1 MATRREALVLLGGA
15 TALAAAGDGWAKAAT
30 PTPTFTDGF
39 ERAAPHTV
47 DVDAHA
53 VMAFLDEARAKG
65 LELDSFMLWRKG
77 KVAAEGWWWPYRP
90 PLVHM
95 LHSATKSFVSAGV
108 GIALDEGLIKLDDP
122 VLKFFPG
129 RVAAPSANL
138 EAMTVESL
146 LTQTSGHA
154 IGISGSQWRPIK
166 TSWVDEF
173 LKVPVAYAPG
183 EHFAYSSAT
192 SYMLSAI
199 ITQRTGMTLH
209 EYLRPRLFEPAQ
221 MQGVT
226 WDVGPE
232 NINPGGNGLS
242 VTTADF
248 LKLGVLH
255 LTQGRWKGRQV
266 IPAAWAKAVGVPR
279 HGNPYGYQWW
289 VAPNG
294 QGFFAAGKF
303 GQFCFVSPKLDAVLT
318 VTSGVADNEA
328 TRNIM
333 HALGFGNL
341 ARMCGQA
348 APTASADAALSAR
361 IQQLRVLPPLDPATS
376 PMARQVSGAT
386 YACAPNAD
394 QVAAISAVFDNDVC
408 RFTLRD
414 PRGEH
419 LVEAGLNDWRE
430 SQTTVTGSY
439 LHHEYQPDRMR
450 VVAGGRWRS
459 PNRFEMDWQFIESG
473 FRDSIALTFEGD
485 SVRYER
491 GVNVNSGPLQRPTI
505 TGTRQS

>member
-1 MATRREALVLLGGA
+1 MTTRREACLLLGGTMA
-15 TALAAAGDGWAKAAT
+15 FSGVGEGWTRT
-30 PTPTFTDGF
+30 PTPGAPFADGL
-39 ERAAPHTV
+39 ERAAPHSV
-47 DVDAHA
+47 DVDADA
-53 VMAFLDEARAKG
+53 VMAFLDDARAKG

-77 KVAAEGWWWPYRP
+77 KIAAEGWWWPYRP
-90 PLVHM
+90 PLAHM

-108 GIALDEGLIKLDDP
+108 GIALSEGLIALDDP

-129 RVAAPSANL
+129 RAQTPSANL

-173 LKVPVAYAPG
+173 LKVPVPYAPG

-199 ITQRTGMTLH
+199 ITQRTGTTLH

-266 IPAAWAKAVGVPR
+266 IPADWVAAVGVPR

-289 VAPNG
+289 VAPDG

-318 VTSGVADNEA
+318 VTAGVADNEA
-328 TRNIM
+328 TRDVM
-333 HALGFGNL
+333 RALGFGHL
-341 ARMCGQA
+341 ASMCGQ
-348 APTASADAALSAR
+348 PRPKTEPALLAR
-361 IQQLRVLPPLDPATS
+361 IAGLRVLPPLQPAAS

-386 YACAPNAD
+386 YVCEPNAD
-394 QVAAISAVFDNDVC
+394 QVAAIGVTFDNSAC
-408 RFTLRD
+408 RFALRD
-414 PRGEH
+414 PRGDH
-419 LVEAGLNDWRE
+419 QVEVGLTDWRE
-430 SQTTVTGSY
+430 SETTVTGSY

-450 VVAGGRWRS
+450 VVAGGRWAA
-459 PNRFEMDWQFIESG
+459 PHRFEMSWQFIESG
-473 FRDSIALTFEGD
+473 FRDTIALTFEGD
-485 SVRYER
+485 AVRYDR

-505 TGTRQS
+505 TGKRS

>member
-1 MATRREALVLLGGA
+1 MTTRREACLLLGGA
-15 TALAAAGDGWAKAAT
+15 IAVSGKDGTWAKTAKADVA
-30 PTPTFTDGF
+30 FADGF
-39 ERAAPHTV
+39 ERAAPHVV
-47 DVDAHA
+47 DVDPDAI
-53 VMAFLDEARAKG
+53 MAFLDDAQFQG
-65 LELDSFMLWRKG
+65 LELDSFMLWRRG

-90 PLVHM
+90 ALAHM

-108 GIALDEGLIKLDDP
+108 GIAISEGLIQLDDP

-129 RVAAPSANL
+129 RATAPSANL

-154 IGISGSQWRPIK
+154 IGISGSQWRPLK

-173 LKVPVAYAPG
+173 LKVPVPYPPG
-183 EHFAYSSAT
+183 AHFAYSSAT

-199 ITQRTGMTLH
+199 ISQRTGITLH
-209 EYLRPRLFEPAQ
+209 DYLKPRLFEPAQ
-221 MQGVT
+221 MRGVA

-255 LTQGRWKGRQV
+255 LTEGRWKGRQL
-266 IPAAWAKAVGVPR
+266 IPADWVKAVGIAR

-289 VAPNG
+289 VAPEG

-318 VTSGVADNEA
+318 VTAGVADNEE
-328 TRNIM
+328 TRNKM
-333 HALGFGNL
+333 HALGFGHL
-341 ARMCGQA
+341 AKMCGHTATTA
-348 APTASADAALSAR
+348 AGEPVLKSRIAD
-361 IQQLRVLPPLDPATS
+361 LRVLPPFQPATS
-376 PMARQVSGAT
+376 PMASQVSGAT
-386 YACAPNAD
+386 YDCWPNAD
-394 QVAAISAVFDNDVC
+394 QVAAIGVAFDNGVC
-408 RFTLRD
+408 RFTLSD

-419 LVEAGLNDWRE
+419 QVEAGLTDWRE
-430 SQTTVTGSY
+430 GETTITGSY

-450 VVAGGRWRS
+450 IVAGGRWTA
-459 PNRFEMDWQFIESG
+459 PNRFEMAWQFVESG
-473 FRDSIALTFEGD
+473 FRDTVALTFEGD
-485 SVRYER
+485 TVRYDR

-505 TGTRQS
+505 NAKRRT

>member
-1 MATRREALVLLGGA
+1 MTTRREALVLLGGA
-15 TALAAAGDGWAKAAT
+15 TALAAAGDGWAKATT
-30 PTPTFTDGF
+30 PARAFIDGF
-39 ERAAPHTV
+39 ERVAPHTV
-47 DVDAHA
+47 DVDADA
-53 VMAFLDEARAKG
+53 VIAFLDDARAKG
-65 LELDSFMLWRKG
+65 LELDSFMLWRKD

-108 GIALDEGLIKLDDP
+108 GIAISEGLIGLDDP
-122 VLKFFPG
+122 VLKFFPD
-129 RVAAPSANL
+129 RATTPSANL

-154 IGISGSQWRPIK
+154 IGISGSQWRPLK

-173 LKVPVAYAPG
+173 LKVPVPYAPG

-199 ITQRTGMTLH
+199 ITQRTGKTLH

-221 MQGVT
+221 MHGVQ

-266 IPAAWAKAVGVPR
+266 IPADWVAAVGVPR

-289 VAPNG
+289 VAPDG

-318 VTSGVADNEA
+318 VTSGVADNEE

-333 HALGFGNL
+333 HALGFGHL

-348 APTASADAALSAR
+348 TTADEPALRAR
-361 IQQLRVLPPLDPATS
+361 IAGLRVLPPLRPAAS

-386 YACAPNAD
+386 YACAPNED
-394 QVAAISAVFDNDVC
+394 QVASIGLSFDKNLC
-408 RFTLRD
+408 RFTLND
-414 PRGEH
+414 PRGDH
-419 LVEAGLNDWRE
+419 QVEVGLADWRE
-430 SQTTVTGSY
+430 SETTITGAY

-450 VVAGGRWRS
+450 VVAGGRWAA
-459 PNRFEMDWQFIESG
+459 PNRFEMSWQFVESG
-473 FRDSIALTFEGD
+473 FRDTVALTFEGD
-485 SVRYER
+485 TVRYDR
-491 GVNVNSGPLQRPTI
+491 GVNVNSGPLHRPTI
-505 TGTRQS
+505 TGKRSS

>member
-1 MATRREALVLLGGA
+1 MMTRREACLLFGGA
-15 TALAAAGDGWAKAAT
+15 TALVGTAGGWARAT
-30 PTPTFTDGF
+30 ALPRNVTDGF

-47 DVDAHA
+47 DVDADA
-53 VMAFLDEARAKG
+53 VIAFLDDARAKG

-108 GIALDEGLIKLDDP
+108 GIAISEGLIALDDP

-129 RVAAPSANL
+129 RVAKPSANL

-173 LKVPVAYAPG
+173 LKVPVVYTPG
-183 EHFAYSSAT
+183 THFAYSSAT

-199 ITQRTGMTLH
+199 ITQRTGTTLH

-221 MQGVT
+221 MHGVT

-266 IPAAWAKAVGVPR
+266 IPAEWTRSVGVPR

-289 VAPNG
+289 AAPDG

-333 HALGFGNL
+333 HALGFGHL
-341 ARMCGQA
+341 AKMCGQA
-348 APTASADAALSAR
+348 EPKSGAELALRSR
-361 IQQLRVLPPLDPATS
+361 IEQLRVLPPLVPATS

-394 QVAAISAVFDNDVC
+394 QIASIGVVFDKDIC
-408 RFTLRD
+408 RFTLSD
-414 PRGEH
+414 PRGDH
-419 LVEAGLNDWRE
+419 LVEAGLADWRE
-430 SQTTVTGSY
+430 SETTVTGSY
-439 LHHEYQPDRMR
+439 LHHEYQPESMR
-450 VVAGGRWRS
+450 VVAGGRWTS
-459 PNRFEMDWQFIESG
+459 PNQFEMNWQFIESG
-473 FRDSIALTFEGD
+473 FRDTVALTFEGD
-485 SVRYER
+485 TVRYDR
-491 GVNVNSGPLQRPTI
+491 GVNINSGPLRRPTI
-505 TGTRQS
+505 MGKHQS

>member
-1 MATRREALVLLGGA
+1 MTTRREACLLLGGA
-15 TALAAAGDGWAKAAT
+15 MAMTGSGETWARTAAPVSAFA
-30 PTPTFTDGF
+30 DGF
-39 ERAAPHTV
+39 ERAAPHAV
-47 DVDAHA
+47 DVDADA
-53 VMAFLDEARAKG
+53 VIAFLDDARAKG

-77 KVAAEGWWWPYRP
+77 KVATEGWWWPYRP

-95 LHSATKSFVSAGV
+95 LHSATKSFVGTGV
-108 GIALDEGLIKLDDP
+108 GIAIAEGLIQLDDP

-129 RVAAPSANL
+129 RATAPSANL

-154 IGISGSQWRPIK
+154 IGISGSQWRPLK

-173 LKVPVAYAPG
+173 LKVPVPYAPG

-199 ITQRTGMTLH
+199 ITQRTGTTLH
-209 EYLRPRLFEPAQ
+209 EYLRPRLFEPTQ
-221 MQGVT
+221 MRGVT

-232 NINPGGNGLS
+232 AINPGGNGLS

-266 IPAAWAKAVGVPR
+266 IPADWVSAVGVPR

-289 VAPNG
+289 VAPDG

-333 HALGFGNL
+333 HALGFGHL
-341 ARMCGQA
+341 ARMCGQ
-348 APTASADAALSAR
+348 TASKGGDETALRAR
-361 IQQLRVLPPLDPATS
+361 IADLRVLPPLQPSSS
-376 PMARQVSGAT
+376 PLARQVSGAT
-386 YACAPNAD
+386 YDCAPNED
-394 QVAAISAVFDNDVC
+394 HVASIGLTFDDAVC
-408 RFTLRD
+408 RFALRD
-414 PRGEH
+414 PRGDH
-419 LVEAGLNDWRE
+419 VVEVGLRDWRE
-430 SQTTVTGSY
+430 GETTITGSY

-450 VVAGGRWRS
+450 VVAGGRWTS
-459 PNRFEMDWQFIESG
+459 PNRFEMDWQFVESG
-473 FRDSIALTFEGD
+473 FRDTLALTFED
-485 SVRYER
+485 DAVRYDR

-505 TGTRQS
+505 TARRRS